1 MVEASSSIPLISKT
15 RNKLD
20 LQSKRDFQKSSQTGK
35 NQNKFSTM
43 MFSQNTF
50 VRTERLK
57 EDGNIHSCQI
67 QLKRLLDSQIIIK
80 QK

>member
-20 LQSKRDFQKSSQTGK
+20 LQSKRDFQKSSQVGK

-50 VRTERLK
+50 LRTERLK
-57 EDGNIHSCQI
+57 EDGNSDSCQI
-67 QLKRLLDSQIIIK
+67 QLKRLLGSQIIIK
-80 QK
+80 EK

>member
-57 EDGNIHSCQI
+57 EEKSHATY
-67 QLKRLLDSQIIIK
+67 
-80 QK
+80 